1 MQSLR
6 YNRIRRVDVWAIVQ
20 VEAFV
25 VTSLCSYAMIVA
37 LQSRVP
43 LVKIT
48 DERTRLCCDV
58 SMENDLSLFKVE
70 ILFKTTSLEDVE
82 H

>member
-1 MQSLR
+1 
-6 YNRIRRVDVWAIVQ
+6 
-20 VEAFV
+20 
-25 VTSLCSYAMIVA
+25 MIVA